1 MSVQIDKVLIDELVT
16 LKILKHSKSSDEKDT
31 VGQLHGFFADNIVEV
46 THTYPLADQN
56 KISITQSEYDFQMAK
71 LSEEVHLDNN
81 KVGWYHI
88 SYKSDS
94 FVAFDSFE

>member
-1 MSVQIDKVLIDELVT
+1 
-16 LKILKHSKSSDEKDT
+16 
-31 VGQLHGFFADNIVEV
+31 
-46 THTYPLADQN
+46 
-56 KISITQSEYDFQMAK
+56 MAK
-71 LSEEVHLDNN
+71 LGEEVHLDNN